1 MSTENY
7 GSIKIL
13 SHARNVPE
21 KSTTFCWN
29 IFDDPRADLIM
40 FDHFYFTQFFIT
52 RPIILKK
59 LKTQGRNM
67 EQNMNNIIYFTKT
80 YSPIASQNY
89 SVIRAK

>member
-21 KSTTFCWN
+21 KATTFCWN

-52 RPIILKK
+52 RPMILKK
-59 LKTQGRNM
+59 IEDPRKKYGIKYGQRILFHEKNTH
-67 EQNMNNIIYFTKT
+67 
-80 YSPIASQNY
+80 P
-89 SVIRAK
+89 